1 MNEGVLAR
9 AASADAIEGASAYK
23 YQQEIAQMVL
33 IYNISSQQMFVS
45 TEIENP
51 DPQVTRLIEDIVRNQ
66 VIEMS
71 RKLAARRTSK
81 YLSPEDLLFL
91 IRYDRAK
98 VNRLRTYLSWKDVR
112 KNAKDSGGEGGGGA
126 PAGGEAGE
134 GLEETV
140 VDGPLRVNKR
150 KMRLPWELSAI
161 FSDYPRVSAGLA
173 GNAEDAEEEDE
184 DTIETN
190 EDSLR
195 RLKAADDTTRR
206 MTRDEYVFYS
216 ECRQAS
222 FTFRKAKR
230 FREFIH
236 AGLYL
241 DVKPSDD
248 TIDILGFLAFEVVHE
263 LCTSAV
269 RVKTEWEGKVRAVQ
283 TSAQRTSE
291 HDGIRS
297 EERAEDA
304 QEESTC
310 TLFSMPPRSEPPLE
324 AWHIREAFAQLQHDR
339 HLLETG
345 RRTAGPSG
353 GLRRTQV
360 FVI

>member
-1 MNEGVLAR
+1 MNE
-9 AASADAIEGASAYK
+9 DAIEGASAYK
-23 YQQEIAQMVL
+23 YQQEIAQM
-33 IYNISSQQMFVS
+33 MFVS

-66 VIEMS
+66 VIEMIIQS

-269 RVKTEWEGKVRAVQ
+269 RVKTEWEGK
-283 TSAQRTSE
+283 RTSE

-310 TLFSMPPRSEPPLE
+310 LAYSRS
-324 AWHIREAFAQLQHDR
+324 I
-339 HLLETG
+339 
-345 RRTAGPSG
+345 RTAA
-353 GLRRTQV
+353 T
-360 FVI
+360 

>member
-1 MNEGVLAR
+1 MDEGR
-9 AASADAIEGASAYK
+9 TTSADVQAIEGGSGYK
-23 YQQEIAQMVL
+23 YQQEIAQM
-33 IYNISSQQMFVS
+33 MFVS
-45 TEIENP
+45 TEVENP
-51 DPQVTRLIEDIVRNQ
+51 DAQVTRLIEDIVRNQ
-66 VIEMS
+66 VIEMILQS
-71 RKLAARRTSK
+71 RKLAHRRASK
-81 YLSPEDLLFL
+81 YLAPEDLIFL

-112 KNAKDSGGEGGGGA
+112 KNAKDSGGEGGSGPAAGA
-126 PAGGEAGE
+126 DGGE
-134 GLEETV
+134 GLEDTAE
-140 VDGPLRVNKR
+140 DSPIRVNKR
-150 KMRLPWELSAI
+150 KMKLPWELSAMLHE
-161 FSDYPRVSAGLA
+161 YPRPASMSVGD
-173 GNAEDAEEEDE
+173 DADDDDE

-206 MTRDEYVFYS
+206 MTREEYVFYS

-263 LCTSAV
+263 LCTRAMQT
-269 RVKTEWEGKVRAVQ
+269 KHDWEQRARAVQ
-283 TSAQRTSE
+283 ARQQRTFQ
-291 HDGIRS
+291 
-297 EERAEDA
+297 EDPVA
-304 QEESTC
+304 QECSESAC
-310 TLFSMPPRSEPPLE
+310 TLFSLPPRAEPPLE
-324 AWHIREAFAQLQHDR
+324 AWHIREAFSQLQCDR
-339 HLLETG
+339 TLLETG
-345 RRTAGPSG
+345 RRSAGPTG